1 MKIKINFYVSML
13 GAALLQG
20 CAVHQSGSHRVM
32 TLETG
37 NDVLDAAS
45 YVAAGVYLAG
55 KENQSAK
62 PSSANDPQVQA
73 LDAAFVRAKDNK
85 LSQRRQRPNAIS
97 E

>member
-1 MKIKINFYVSML
+1 MKITFCVALLS
-13 GAALLQG
+13 ASLLQG

-45 YVAAGVYLAG
+45 YVAAGIYFAG

-62 PSSANDPQVQA
+62 PLSANDPQVQA

-85 LSQRRQRPNAIS
+85 LSKRRQRPNAIS